1 MKSANL
7 FTWIGIGMVALGGL
21 ALANP
26 FAASIAVTTFV
37 GFLFLL
43 GGVAQAWLT
52 FRAAGAEHRLSH
64 GVIALLNIVVGV
76 WLLANPLS
84 GTVSL
89 TLVVGALFLIMGVV
103 RLMVGLRLP
112 HSTMRPLLWLSGIAS
127 IVIGVLVFSDFQNAA
142 TSLLGLLLGVQL
154 LFDGF
159 GLIVF
164 GLSGRGPRA

>member
-26 FAASIAVTTFV
+26 FAASLAVTAFI
-37 GFLFLL
+37 GILFLL
-43 GGVAQAWLT
+43 GGIAQAWLT
-52 FRAAGAEHRLSH
+52 FRAVDSEHRLSH

-89 TLVVGALFLIMGVV
+89 TLVVGALFLIVGIV
-103 RLMVGLRLP
+103 RLIVGLRLP
-112 HSTMRPLLWLSGIAS
+112 RSAMRPLLWLSGIAS
-127 IVIGVLVFSDFQNAA
+127 IVIGVLVFSDFQDAA
-142 TSLLGLLLGVQL
+142 SSLLGLLLGVQL

-164 GLSGRGPRA
+164 GISSRTRR